1 MPDAATAARLNAL
14 ITPGRCKQTLIDLVR
29 VPSPQTELMEAEPL
43 LLEFIATAVEPR
55 LRAMGFTNIR
65 HDAMGNL
72 IAEIGEDATGRS
84 LMLITNAMNQPQ
96 ATMANAYAGDVIDAR
111 PHGLPG
117 EAVLGKGASEQKAP
131 MASAFEALDAILRA
145 GLPIRGRLVVLC
157 CTSGE
162 TGRHDAIR
170 SVVEGEGVR
179 AEMAILGGAG
189 LKVNLGNRG
198 RIDVVATVH
207 GLPGHSSRPHDS
219 CNAITGAMEVIR
231 RVTAGVDPGT
241 PHPALGPRTITA
253 NHIRSFPDATHT
265 VQDRC
270 EVTFDRRLLPGDD
283 PEAAFA
289 EIRTLAM
296 QVDGMQ
302 DPASGKPWRVE
313 VELGPFMY
321 PNLVAP
327 DAPVVQALQSAARQM
342 VGHEM
347 VTWYA
352 PSAFDQGYLNHIG
365 IATLN
370 FGAGEHAFA
379 HTDLD
384 MASVDRVTEAARVLA
399 GLIAD
404 RVC

>member
-1 MPDAATAARLNAL
+1 MPDPTLAARLNAR
-14 ITPGRCKQTLIDLVR
+14 ITPERCKQVLIDIVR
-29 VPSPQTELMEAEPL
+29 VPSPQTELYEAEPL
-43 LLEFIATAVEPR
+43 LKDFIAIAVEPR
-55 LRAMGFTNIR
+55 LRAMGFRIR

-72 IAEIGEDATGRS
+72 IAEMGEDATGRS

-117 EAVLGKGASEQKAP
+117 EAVLGKGASEQKGP
-131 MASAFEALDAILRA
+131 MASVFAALEAVVAE
-145 GLPIRGRLVVLC
+145 GLPLRGRLVVLC
-157 CTSGE
+157 CLSGE

-170 SVVEGEGVR
+170 SVVEGAGVR
-179 AEMAILGGAG
+179 AEMAILGGTG
-189 LKVNLGNRG
+189 LQVTLGNRG
-198 RIDVVATVH
+198 RIDVHVTVQGVA
-207 GLPGHSSRPHDS
+207 GHSSRPHDG
-219 CNAITGAMEVIR
+219 CNAITGAMAVIGH
-231 RVTAGVDPGT
+231 VIAGFAPGAA
-241 PHPALGPRTITA
+241 HPALGPRTLTV

-270 EVTFDRRLLPGDD
+270 EITLDRRLLPGDD

-289 EIRTLAM
+289 EIKALAM
-296 QVDGMQ
+296 QLDGQ
-302 DPASGKPWRVE
+302 PDPASGKPWRVT
-313 VELGPFMY
+313 VALGAFMY

-327 DAPVVQALQSAARQM
+327 DAPVVQALQAAAQAM
-342 VGHEM
+342 VGHPM

-352 PSAFDQGYLNHIG
+352 PSAFDQGYLNHMG
-365 IATLN
+365 IATVN
-370 FGAGEHAFA
+370 FGAGEHMFA

-384 MASVDRVTEAARVLA
+384 MASVDRVTEGARVLA

>member
-14 ITPGRCKQTLIDLVR
+14 ITPERCRQTLIDLVR
-29 VPSPQTELMEAEPL
+29 VPSPQTDLMEAEPL
-43 LLEFIATAVEPR
+43 LLAFIAKAVEPR
-55 LRAMGFTNIR
+55 LRAIGFSNIR
-65 HDAMGNL
+65 RDAMGNL
-72 IAEIGEDATGRS
+72 IAEIGEDSTGRS

-96 ATMANAYAGDVIDAR
+96 ATMRNAYAGDVIDAR

-117 EAVLGKGASEQKAP
+117 EAVLGKGASEQKGP
-131 MASAFEALDAILRA
+131 MASVFEALDAILRA

-170 SVVEGEGVR
+170 SVVEGAGVR
-179 AEMAILGGAG
+179 AEMAVLGGAG

-198 RIDVVATVH
+198 RIDVFATVH

-231 RVTAGVDPGT
+231 RVTAGVELGT
-241 PHPALGPRTITA
+241 PHPTLGPRTITA

-270 EVTFDRRLLPGDD
+270 DITFDRRLLPGED

-289 EIRTLAM
+289 EIRALAM
-296 QVDGMQ
+296 QVDGMT

-327 DAPVVQALQSAARQM
+327 DAPIVQELQSAARAM
-342 VGHEM
+342 VGREM
-347 VTWYA
+347 VTWYS
-352 PSAFDQGYLNHIG
+352 PSAFDQGYLNHMG
-365 IATLN
+365 IATVN

-384 MASVDRVTEAARVLA
+384 MASVDRVTDAARVLA

>member
-14 ITPGRCKQTLIDLVR
+14 ITLEACKQTLIEIVR
-29 VPSPQTELMEAEPL
+29 VPSPQTELYEAEPL
-43 LLEFIATAVEPR
+43 LKEFIAKAVEPR
-55 LRAMGFTNIR
+55 LRGMGFAIR

-72 IAEIGEDATGRS
+72 IAEIGADATGRS

-96 ATMANAYAGDVIDAR
+96 ATMVNAYAGDVIDAR

-117 EAVLGKGASEQKAP
+117 ESVLGKGASEQKGP
-131 MASAFEALDAILRA
+131 MASFLEAVRA
-145 GLPIRGRLVVLC
+145 VVESGMPIRGKLVVLC

-170 SVVEGEGVR
+170 SVVEGAGVR
-179 AEMAILGGAG
+179 AEMAILGGTG
-189 LKVNLGNRG
+189 LKVTLGNRG
-198 RIDVVATVH
+198 RIDVHVTVR
-207 GLPGHSSRPHDS
+207 GAACHSSRPYDG

-231 RVTAGVDPGT
+231 RVVASFDPGA
-241 PHPALGPRTITA
+241 PHPELGARTLTA

-283 PEAAFA
+283 PQAAFEA
-289 EIRTLAM
+289 IAAVARE
-296 QVDGMQ
+296 VNGMP

-313 VELGPFMY
+313 VTLGAFMY

-327 DAPVVQALQSAARQM
+327 DAEVVRAVQSAARAM
-342 VGHEM
+342 VGREM

-352 PSAFDQGYLNHIG
+352 PAAFDQGYLNHMG
-365 IATLN
+365 IPCVN
-370 FGAGEHAFA
+370 YGAGEHLFA